1 MERFRLRRID
11 EPDFGCEGRP
21 DGKPIMDKVYLRSAQ
36 GAEQVVEVADALL
49 YERDLNEGDMVLWD
63 GEQELVK
70 APDKVAVF
78 FPGIGYHCDKPLL
91 YYTKQLARK
100 KGYEILEVPYGNF
113 PVGVKGNAEKMMQA
127 FFSALEQAEGILKEV
142 CWENYTQIL
151 FVSKSIGTA
160 VAGSY
165 ARQHALETRNIFFTP
180 VEQTFQC
187 ISQEGIV
194 FHGTSDP
201 WAETEQVEKE
211 CDAMNLPLYKVV
223 GANHSLETE
232 DAIENIHNLGRVMD
246 IVNRYI

>member
-91 YYTKQLARK
+91 YYTK
-100 KGYEILEVPYGNF
+100 
-113 PVGVKGNAEKMMQA
+113 
-127 FFSALEQAEGILKEV
+127 
-142 CWENYTQIL
+142 
-151 FVSKSIGTA
+151 
-160 VAGSY
+160 
-165 ARQHALETRNIFFTP
+165 
-180 VEQTFQC
+180 
-187 ISQEGIV
+187 
-194 FHGTSDP
+194 
-201 WAETEQVEKE
+201 
-211 CDAMNLPLYKVV
+211 
-223 GANHSLETE
+223 
-232 DAIENIHNLGRVMD
+232 
-246 IVNRYI
+246 

>member
-1 MERFRLRRID
+1 MTENTVFKKLIWLL
-11 EPDFGCEGRP
+11 PLILAILCF
-21 DGKPIMDKVYLRSAQ
+21 VYSGVIYGTHSGTASF
-36 GAEQVVEVADALL
+36 LL
-49 YERDLNEGDMVLWD
+49 WIGLGVLFLLWMVLI
-63 GEQELVK
+63 K
-70 APDKVAVF
+70 M
-78 FPGIGYHCDKPLL
+78 
-91 YYTKQLARK
+91 QLARK
-100 KGYEILEVPYGNF
+100 KGYEIHEVPYGNF
-113 PVGVKGNAEKMMQA
+113 PAGVKGNAEKMMQA
-127 FFSALEQAEGILKEV
+127 FFSALEQAEEILKEV

-160 VAGSY
+160 VAGAY
-165 ARQHALETRNIFFTP
+165 AQQHALETRNIFFTP

-201 WAETEQVEKE
+201 WAETELVEKE